1 MDILERI
8 ESYLEEEVSSGSAAM
23 SGNNTQGN
31 PGTTTSK
38 VAKYAKRSAIMTR
51 KKKKKLVDE
60 AGDKRIKQPQDEV
73 DHEDSEQKSPI
84 GQKKV
89 KGGRIGWHLRKD

>member
-1 MDILERI
+1 MRFEQ
-8 ESYLEEEVSSGSAAM
+8 YLIDEEIASGSAAM
-23 SGNNTQGN
+23 SGNPTQGN

-38 VAKYAKRSAIMTR
+38 VAKYEKRSAIINR

-73 DHEDSEQKSPI
+73 DHEDSEQKSPL
-84 GQKKV
+84 GKK
-89 KGGRIGWHLRKD
+89 KSGAGRIGWHLRND